1 MKTSSSNSMKF
12 TALLFTL
19 ALATSAFA
27 GSPVVSSKNA
37 KGPVAPLPEPTCGCF
52 GPGFTFDVGGAAIF
66 DREGQDALGGTVGV
80 NYFFNRNIGLSTSY
94 SLLATHS
101 EHHEFDGNLILRAPI
116 DSLCI
121 APYALAGG
129 GYSTNGT
136 SGGNYDVGG
145 GLDIRFSPKSCLGI
159 FAEGAYH
166 WAAAGSDYTTVRL
179 GLRIPF

>member
-1 MKTSSSNSMKF
+1 MKL
-12 TALLFTL
+12 TALLMSL
-19 ALATSAFA
+19 ALASSAFA
-27 GSPVVSSKNA
+27 GTATSFAKNA
-37 KGPVAPLPEPTCGCF
+37 KGPVAPAPAPTCGCF
-52 GPGFTFDVGGAAIF
+52 GPGLSFDVGGAAIF
-66 DREGQDALGGTVGV
+66 DRGGEDALGGTVGL
-80 NYFFNRNIGLSTSY
+80 NYFFSRNVGISTSY
-94 SLLATHS
+94 SLLATPS

-121 APYALAGG
+121 APYALVGG

-145 GLDIRFSPKSCLGI
+145 GLDIRFSPTSCLGV

-166 WAAAGSDYTTVRL
+166 FAASGTDYTTVRL